1 MGQPGYREIADA
13 IRADITAP
21 RLVEGDRLP
30 TVRDMANQ
38 YGVPTGTVARALD
51 LLRAEGVIVSRHG
64 RGLYV
69 RSFSRILRSS
79 PKRLSRQVWGA
90 GQAIQDADTGQRL
103 RVVHVEVTEVA
114 APAAVAEALGIPE
127 GAEVLSRARKFTV
140 EDRIVQTATS
150 YIPLDVVAAAP
161 AIAYTGPG
169 PGGMYARM
177 DEAGLG
183 PKRFRELLDFRP
195 PTTAERAELALTEHM
210 DHRDYPARTHGI
222 EPLCRGQ
229 RDGVGCHRIHA
240 GVPVRRRPIITGV
253 RGRSCTYGQA
263 DCARQ
268 SDLVEAGVGA
278 SHLRASPDDGADTRP
293 RGCPEPLA
301 RLVPRPTCGQGR
313 RDEQGLG
320 SQEHGTCGHVR

>member
-1 MGQPGYREIADA
+1 MGQPAYREIADA
-13 IRADITAP
+13 IRADIAAQ
-21 RLVEGDRLP
+21 RLVEGDRLS

-127 GAEVLSRARKFTV
+127 GAAVLSRARKFAV

-195 PTTAERAELALTEHM
+195 PTTAERAELALT
-210 DHRDYPARTHGI
+210 DSTWVIAITR
-222 EPLCRGQ
+222 
-229 RDGVGCHRIHA
+229 HA
-240 GVPVRRRPIITGV
+240 YTATDR
-253 RGRSCTYGQA
+253 C
-263 DCARQ
+263 
-268 SDLVEAGVGA
+268 VEVNVMVLDATA
-278 SHLRASPDDGADTRP
+278 YMLEYQFES
-293 RGCPEPLA
+293 
-301 RLVPRPTCGQGR
+301 
-313 RDEQGLG
+313 
-320 SQEHGTCGHVR
+320 